1 MDEIQTLI
9 QAALKF
15 RNDRDWERFH
25 TPKDLAANL
34 SIEAGELQECFLW
47 KSSEEADP
55 GKVGEELA
63 DVVVTALLLAHH
75 YHFDLAELVKKK
87 LKQNEAK
94 YPVDRFKGKNLKW
107 DDERAMG
114 SR

>member
-1 MDEIQTLI
+1 MEEIERLTR
-9 QAALKF
+9 AALKF
-15 RNDRDWERFH
+15 RDERDWARFH

-47 KSSEEADP
+47 KASEEADAER
-55 GKVGEELA
+55 VGEELA

-75 YHFDLAELVKKK
+75 YRFDLAALVEKK
-87 LKQNEAK
+87 LAQNAAK

-107 DDERAMG
+107 DDARAAG
-114 SR
+114 GT